1 METFPPCTYCKKTN
15 HQPIKCWW
23 RPDIK
28 CRKCGQIGHVERICR
43 TQQHEE
49 KANPVAQQP
58 EEEQLFVASCFSTG
72 NSSNDS
78 WLFDSGC
85 TNHMTNNQ
93 DLFKELDRT
102 TISKV
107 KIGNGDYIDVK
118 GKGIVVLNSLSGL
131 KYISDVLYM
140 PDIDQNLLSVR
151 QLMEK
156 GFKLRFEDQWCL
168 IKDNLGNNVFRVKI
182 KSKGFTL
189 NLMEKEQSLFSA
201 KTCSDELWHKRVG
214 HFHLAGLMY
223 MQKHTLVK
231 GVPQLKNRS
240 ANCAACQYGK
250 QVRKPFPHATWRAT
264 RKL

>member
-1 METFPPCTYCKKTN
+1 
-15 HQPIKCWW
+15 
-23 RPDIK
+23 
-28 CRKCGQIGHVERICR
+28 
-43 TQQHEE
+43 
-49 KANPVAQQP
+49 
-58 EEEQLFVASCFSTG
+58 
-72 NSSNDS
+72 
-78 WLFDSGC
+78 
-85 TNHMTNNQ
+85 
-93 DLFKELDRT
+93 
-102 TISKV
+102 
-107 KIGNGDYIDVK
+107 
-118 GKGIVVLNSLSGL
+118 L
-131 KYISDVLYM
+131 KYILDVLYVL
-140 PDIDQNLLSVR
+140 DIDQNLLSVG

>member
-1 METFPPCTYCKKTN
+1 
-15 HQPIKCWW
+15 
-23 RPDIK
+23 
-28 CRKCGQIGHVERICR
+28 V
-43 TQQHEE
+43 
-49 KANPVAQQP
+49 NPVAQQP

-78 WLFDSGC
+78 WLIDSGC

-93 DLFKELDRT
+93 DLFKELDRM

-107 KIGNGDYIDVK
+107 KIGNGDYIDIK

-131 KYISDVLYM
+131 KYILDVLYV
-140 PDIDQNLLSVR
+140 PDIDQNLLSVG

-168 IKDNLGNNVFRVKI
+168 IKDNLSNNVFRVKM

-189 NLMEKEQSLFSA
+189 NLMEKEQSVFSA
-201 KTCSDELWHKRVG
+201 KTCSDELWYKRVG
-214 HFHLAGLMY
+214 HFHHAGLLY

-231 GVPQLKNRS
+231 GVPQLEDMS
-240 ANCAACQYGK
+240 ANCAAC
-250 QVRKPFPHATWRAT
+250 
-264 RKL
+264 